1 MGINKRGGEMKSC
14 LLWLLFKSINDDSQ
28 LNNLYNIYILLLRQV
43 YIFLI
48 SAILS
53 QIRDWQIF

>member
-1 MGINKRGGEMKSC
+1 MKSC

-28 LNNLYNIYILLLRQV
+28 LNNLYNIYILVLRQG